1 MNMKLLKIIL
11 PIGILGIFIFMYFFK
26 SKQQDHVFDYLPV
39 KLSSTS
45 NKISLIDYNGN
56 VVAEDVFKP
65 TSKIYP
71 TNGVITEETS
81 EGKVNYW
88 VIKNKDKVK
97 LIDKEF
103 EIFDH
108 QKKLNLS
115 EFVQTEEEG

>member
-56 VVAEDVFKP
+56 VVAEDVFKA

-81 EGKVNYW
+81 EGKVGAVPRVRHPPQRERRSYSKIARPESL
-88 VIKNKDKVK
+88 VRVGYVESPC
-97 LIDKEF
+97 L
-103 EIFDH
+103 
-108 QKKLNLS
+108 
-115 EFVQTEEEG
+115 